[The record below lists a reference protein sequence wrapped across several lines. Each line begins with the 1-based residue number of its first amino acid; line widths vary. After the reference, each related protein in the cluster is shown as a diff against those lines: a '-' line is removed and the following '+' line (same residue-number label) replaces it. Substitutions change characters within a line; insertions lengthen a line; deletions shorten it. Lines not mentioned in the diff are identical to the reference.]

1 MPPLHWRDTQT
12 QHLTADGR
20 WQPQSLNTHL
30 QSWARAFGPRI
41 ALIEGEQQLSYRDFE
56 HQVCCL
62 AGGLADLGIHSG
74 DRVLVQLPN
83 GIDFARSLFA
93 LLRLG
98 AWPILAMPAH
108 REREVQALCEL
119 AEPSAYIVAERFLGF
134 DYRPMAEQQMAR
146 CPSLHHLIIAG
157 DAGSRGVPLASL
169 QGAVREPVPV
179 DPHST
184 ALLLLSGGT
193 TGTPKLIPRTH
204 ADYAYN
210 AMASAQLC
218 GFDQDA
224 VYLAA
229 LPIAHNFP
237 LACPGLIGAL
247 SCGGRVVFSRTAGA
261 DEAFDLISRHRVTH
275 TALVPPLVKLWLQAR
290 EWDHS
295 VLSSLRLLQVGGA
308 RLPSEVAAQV
318 TPALGCALQQV
329 FGMAEG
335 LLCYTRLDDPQSVL
349 LNTQGRPLCEAD
361 EVRLVDADGM
371 PVANGDVGELIVRGP
386 YTISGYYRANAH
398 NRQVFDAEGFF
409 HSGDLARWSPEGN
422 LVIEGRIKEQIN
434 RAGEKIAAA
443 EIEQLLREHP
453 HVQDAAVIALADER
467 LGERVCAC
475 VILQPPH
482 ALDLGAVHQHC
493 QDLRL
498 PRHKWPDQLETLHSW
513 PLTSVGKLDKK
524 QLQQRFQIS
533 AEPRQQ
539 YLECRLPI
547 SAAPQALAA
556 ALAGQYLPQDLTLYE
571 HQGEWSLGIG
581 SVAQVRLS
589 GASVQMSVAGQHWRW
604 SADDIALALEKA
616 TQALPFEQWRA
627 YGTATFEL
635 ARRFHQLHDLPGS
648 RPLLQLDIPGVE
660 IRVREG
666 YALIRALQPNALDIA
681 KNHVHTLDAECAR
694 DHQDASPRLARL
706 DVAQHDAA
714 RYCDQVERA
723 VTQIAD
729 GRYQKIILSRKVPL
743 EGRVDLVASYRAGRR
758 ANTPA
763 RSFIHHQGHFSCVG
777 FSPETVVEVSANG
790 AVSTQPLA
798 GTRALGRDAEEE
810 ARLRQ
815 SLYQDPKEIAEHAV
829 SVKLAFEELQPIC
842 EPQGLGVSEF
852 MGISRRGSV
861 QHLSSRLR
869 GRLKPGCNAW
879 HAFTALFPAVTASG
893 IPKREAIAAIAE
905 HEGRSRDLYS
915 GCVMIADS
923 NGSLDA
929 ALVLRSV
936 FQDQGQAWVQAGAG
950 IVSLSQPERELE
962 ETREKLAS
970 IAPHVRLLAPQ
981 AVEAPLAAEVQP

>member
-1 MPPLHWRDTQT
+1 MHPLHWRDTQA
-12 QHLTADGR
+12 QHLTGGGL
-20 WQPQSLNTHL
+20 WQPQSLNEHL
-30 QSWARAFGPRI
+30 QGWARTFGPRI

-83 GIDFARSLFA
+83 GIDFARTLFA
-93 LLRLG
+93 LLRVG

-108 REREVQALCEL
+108 REREIQALCEL

-134 DYRPMAEQQMAR
+134 DYRPMAERQLAL
-146 CPSLHHLIIAG
+146 CPSLKQLIIAG
-157 DAGSRGVPLASL
+157 AVAAQGVTLASVN
-169 QGAVREPVPV
+169 GALREPAKV

-193 TGTPKLIPRTH
+193 TGTPKLIPRSH

-218 GFDQDA
+218 GFDQNS

-247 SCGGRVVFSRTAGA
+247 SSGGRVVFSRTAGA
-261 DEAFDLISRHRVTH
+261 DEAFDLIARHRVTH

-295 VLSSLRLLQVGGA
+295 DLSSLRLLQVGGA
-308 RLPSEVAAQV
+308 RLSSDVAARV
-318 TPALGCALQQV
+318 APALGCALQQV

-335 LLCYTRLDDPQSVL
+335 LLCYTRLDDPQSVV
-349 LNTQGRPLCEAD
+349 LNTQGRPLCSAD
-361 EVRLVDADGM
+361 DVRLVDANGT
-371 PVANGDVGELIVRGP
+371 PVAPGEVGELIVRGP
-386 YTISGYYRANAH
+386 YTIAGYYRADAH

-409 HSGDLARWSPEGN
+409 HSGDLARWTADGN
-422 LVIEGRIKEQIN
+422 LVVEGRIKEQIN

-453 HVQDAAVIALADER
+453 LVQDAAVVALTDER

-475 VILQPPH
+475 VILHTPQPF
-482 ALDLGAVHQHC
+482 ALSTLHQHF
-493 QDLRL
+493 QGLGL
-498 PRHKWPDQLETLHSW
+498 PRHKWPDQLEILHSW
-513 PLTSVGKLDKK
+513 PLTSVGKLDKR
-524 QLQQRFQIS
+524 QLQQRFQCNAEPRQRYLECRVPIS
-533 AEPRQQ
+533 AEPQD
-539 YLECRLPI
+539 
-547 SAAPQALAA
+547 LAA
-556 ALAGQYLPQDLTLYE
+556 ALAGVYLPEDLTLYE
-571 HQGEWSLGIG
+571 HQGEWSLGVG
-581 SVAQVRLS
+581 SIAQVRLS
-589 GASVQMSVAGQHWRW
+589 GSTVQLSVAGQRW
-604 SADDIALALEKA
+604 SWPADDIPLALEKA
-616 TQALPFEQWRA
+616 AQALPFEQWRA

-635 ARRFHQLHDLPGS
+635 ARRFYQLADLPS
-648 RPLLQLDIPGVE
+648 TRPLLHLDIPTLE
-660 IRVREG
+660 IRLREG
-666 YALIRALQPNALDIA
+666 CALIRALQPAALA
-681 KNHVHTLDAECAR
+681 AAQSRVQALDAECAL
-694 DHQDASPRLARL
+694 DQPLPRAALV
-706 DVAQHDAA
+706 DVAGHDAA
-714 RYCDQVERA
+714 RYCSQVESA
-723 VTQIAD
+723 VAQIVRGD
-729 GRYQKIILSRKVPL
+729 YQKIILSRKVPL
-743 EGRVDLVASYRAGRR
+743 DGRVDLVASYRAGRR

-763 RSFIHHQGHFSCVG
+763 RSFIHHQGGFSCVG
-777 FSPETVVEVSANG
+777 FSPETVVEVSAGG

-798 GTRALGRDAEEE
+798 GTRALGRDVEEE

-861 QHLSSRLR
+861 QHLSSRLK
-869 GRLKPGCNAW
+869 GRLKPDCNAW
-879 HAFTALFPAVTASG
+879 HAFAALFPAVTASG

-915 GCVMIADS
+915 GCVLIADS
-923 NGSLDA
+923 DGSLDA

-936 FQDQGQAWVQAGAG
+936 FEDQGQAWVQAGAG
-950 IVSLSQPERELE
+950 IVSLSLPERELE

-970 IAPHVRLLAPQ
+970 IAPHVRVL
-981 AVEAPLAAEVQP
+981 AVETQRAAEVQP